1 MPANKCYS
9 TREQVLDELL
19 RKECGATVIEMM
31 ERCNNALREAGFK
44 EVSAQNT
51 ILNDMENIENRYGDD
66 AKIEKLRDPLDR
78 RIVYYRYINR
88 DFSIY
93 KVELTTAEA
102 ECLRSAMDVLSRFQ
116 GLPQN
121 SWITEMDVRMSN
133 FLKNETGRRQIV
145 GFDTIPDYSGNKHL
159 KPLFEAIVKQQTL
172 TLDCVLMNGTA
183 LSFDVWPYYIKQS
196 GHSWFLIAANVKN
209 GQLDG
214 YGLDGIKAI
223 RECGIPYQP
232 CSTDLEKYFDE
243 RVGASSNWVYREPVT
258 ITLVAN
264 AEAQKFLMPSP
275 IHHSQKV
282 IRTLDNGDVI
292 LQIHVVYTRELLD
305 KLCRFGGDIT
315 VLSPADMRHT
325 IARCHAEALQH
336 YGYNVDLDSL
346 DEIVTDGADAMA
358 MDNQVLE
365 LPHPLTGKT
374 MKVLNLAIEK
384 QELDRILSGE
394 KTQECREI
402 HPSNLARYIELDDE
416 GLEKEDE
423 NQSSI
428 PIHYDAIQFVTFDTP
443 EPESALVEIRD
454 TWTQMFTDKDS
465 GELITYQYQKTDW
478 IAEQVIYELG
488 KVLSIE
494 NK

>member
-19 RKECGATVIEMM
+19 RKENGATVLEMM
-31 ERCNNALREAGFK
+31 ERCNKVLHDAGFK

-51 ILNDMENIENRYGDD
+51 ILNDMVNIENRYGDD

-78 RIVYYRYINR
+78 RIIYYRYIKR

-93 KVELTTAEA
+93 KVELTLAEA

-121 SWITEMDVRMSN
+121 SWITELDVRMSA
-133 FLKNETGRRQIV
+133 FLKNETGNRQIV
-145 GFDTIPDYSGNKHL
+145 GFDTIPNYSGNKYL
-159 KPLFEAIVKQQTL
+159 IPLFKAIVKQQTL

-214 YGLDGIKAI
+214 FGLDGITAI

-243 RVGASSNWVYREPVT
+243 RVGASSSWTYREPVT

-264 AEAQKFLMPSP
+264 ADAQKFLMASP
-275 IHHSQKV
+275 IHHTQKV

-292 LQIHVVYTRELLD
+292 MQIHVVYTRELLD
-305 KLCRFGGDIT
+305 KLCRFGGDVT

-325 IARCHAEALQH
+325 VARCHAEALQH
-336 YGYNVDLDSL
+336 YGYDTDLDSL

-358 MDNQVLE
+358 MDNPVLE
-365 LPHPLTGKT
+365 LPHPITGKT
-374 MKVLNLAIEK
+374 MKVLNLTIEK
-384 QELDRILSGE
+384 QELGRILSGE
-394 KTQECREI
+394 KARECREI
-402 HPSNLARYIELDDE
+402 RPSNLARYIELDDD
-416 GLEKEDE
+416 GYKKEDE

-465 GELITYQYQKTDW
+465 GDLITYHYQNNDW
-478 IAEQVIYELG
+478 IAQQVIYELG
-488 KVLSIE
+488 KELNIE

>member
-19 RKECGATVIEMM
+19 RKENGATVLEMM
-31 ERCNNALREAGFK
+31 ERCNKVLHDAGFK

-51 ILNDMENIENRYGDD
+51 ILNDMVNIENRYGDD

-78 RIVYYRYINR
+78 RIIYYRYIKR

-93 KVELTTAEA
+93 KVELTLAEA

-121 SWITEMDVRMSN
+121 SWITELDVRMSA
-133 FLKNETGRRQIV
+133 FLKNETGNRQIV
-145 GFDTIPDYSGNKHL
+145 GFDTIPNYSGNKYL
-159 KPLFEAIVKQQTL
+159 IPLFKAIVKQQTL

-214 YGLDGIKAI
+214 FGLDGIKAI

-243 RVGASSNWVYREPVT
+243 RVGASSSWTYREPVT

-264 AEAQKFLMPSP
+264 PDAQKFLMASP
-275 IHHSQKV
+275 IHHTQKV

-292 LQIHVVYTRELLD
+292 MQIHVVYSRELLD
-305 KLCRFGGDIT
+305 KLCRFGGDVT

-325 IARCHAEALQH
+325 VARCHAEALQH
-336 YGYNVDLDSL
+336 YGYDTDLDSL

-358 MDNQVLE
+358 MDNPVLE
-365 LPHPLTGKT
+365 LPHPVTGSI
-374 MKVLNLAIEK
+374 MKVLNLTIEK
-384 QELDRILSGE
+384 QELDSILSGR

-402 HPSNLARYIELDDE
+402 HPSNLARYIELDDD
-416 GLEKEDE
+416 GFEKEDE

-428 PIHYDAIQFVTFDTP
+428 PIRYDAIQFVTFDTP

-465 GELITYQYQKTDW
+465 GELITYHYQSNDW
-478 IAEQVIYELG
+478 IAQQVIYELG
-488 KVLSIE
+488 KELNIE